1 MPEPWLLFPDFH
13 TLTLHHHTGSA
24 SINANK
30 TSVTYTPV
38 PTFNGQDTFTYT
50 ISGGHGGTATAN
62 VVITIN
68 HININHAP
76 TAENQNVV
84 TDMNKQASII
94 LKGSDPDQG
103 DTITFTIITGPAHG
117 TVAGFDKNTGQLT
130 YIPNTG
136 FAGDDSLKFKVT
148 DNHGIDSNMATVSI
162 TVNHIVINH
171 PPVANIQSVET
182 NKNTPKDILLTGKD
196 PDTGDTIIF
205 AIVLSPSNDQI
216 SNFDK
221 TTGKLTYIPKTGFVG
236 SDSIGF
242 KVIDNHGA

>member
-24 SINANK
+24 SINDNK

-68 HININHAP
+68 HININHTP
-76 TAENQNVV
+76 TAENQNVI
-84 TDMNKQASII
+84 TDMNKQVNMI

-148 DNHGIDSNMATVSI
+148 ENQGLDSNIATVSI

-196 PDTGDTIIF
+196 PETDDTIIF